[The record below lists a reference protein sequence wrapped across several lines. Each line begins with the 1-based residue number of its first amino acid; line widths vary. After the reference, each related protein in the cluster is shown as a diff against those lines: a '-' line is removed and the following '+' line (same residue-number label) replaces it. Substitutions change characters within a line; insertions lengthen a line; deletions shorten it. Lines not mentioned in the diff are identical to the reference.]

1 MLPIVY
7 TPTVGV
13 AIQRYSHEYRK
24 PRGVYLSIND
34 PSGIEEAFANIGAT
48 AENIDLVVVTDG
60 EAYLELVTGA
70 LVVLTS
76 QSEN

>member
-1 MLPIVY
+1 M
-7 TPTVGV
+7 
-13 AIQRYSHEYRK
+13 
-24 PRGVYLSIND
+24 YLSIND

-60 EAYLELVTGA
+60 KVYLELVTGA

-76 QSEN
+76 PSEN

>member
-1 MLPIVY
+1 M
-7 TPTVGV
+7 
-13 AIQRYSHEYRK
+13 
-24 PRGVYLSIND
+24 YLSIND